1 MVPVLQRK
9 LNSVPQT
16 FLMKSSLGNSD
27 EINLIV
33 ALSVVAKPRGEHK
46 ETNKFKRNEI
56 QQADYHQMTF
66 HLDYSGQ
73 KNQNFLDHKPL
84 KPWKYS
90 C

>member
-46 ETNKFKRNEI
+46 ETNSKEMKSN
-56 QQADYHQMTF
+56 
-66 HLDYSGQ
+66 GQ
-73 KNQNFLDHKPL
+73 ITTKWPFI
-84 KPWKYS
+84 
-90 C
+90 

>member
-56 QQADYHQMTF
+56 QRADYHQMTF

-84 KPWKYS
+84 KP
-90 C
+90 